1 MILYHATTPKKL
13 ARYQSSGRI
22 ILPVRGWTTLAAA
35 EEWARR
41 VGRSIVLEVEGRDV
55 HKLPDHRNR
64 YGTGW
69 WIDHDVTEWRC
80 VVGPADE
87 RH

>member
-1 MILYHATTPKKL
+1 MRLEQGDILENFPIFL
-13 ARYQSSGRI
+13 AEVSFEQ
-22 ILPVRGWTTLAAA
+22 V
-35 EEWARR
+35 
-41 VGRSIVLEVEGRDV
+41 SIRDC

-80 VVGPADE
+80 VLGED
-87 RH
+87 